1 MIKKIF
7 SSAICLAFSFFIAST
22 TVFSGINPAIAIE
35 MGSDMT
41 EENSIGIV
49 IEEPND
55 SLDSSKV
62 SSAPD
67 LGDDQA
73 FPFIPGFGKNSG
85 KD

>member
-7 SSAICLAFSFFIAST
+7 RAASFLALSIFIAST
-22 TVFSGINPAIAIE
+22 TIFSGIFPVMSAQ
-35 MGSDMT
+35 MGSNMNED
-41 EENSIGIV
+41 NSIDIV
-49 IEEPND
+49 IEESSD
-55 SLDSSKV
+55 SLDTSKT
-62 SSAPD
+62 SAAPD